1 MKLGLHLSN
10 FTYGVPTAEL
20 AAKITEIVVGGE
32 AAGFDRLSV
41 MDHYFQIPHVGPVD
55 SEMFEAYS
63 ILGYIAAKTSRL
75 KLGVLATGVTYRNPG
90 FLAKQVAGLDVLSR
104 GRAWLGIGAA
114 WFQREHE
121 GLGFAF
127 PPLAQRFQM
136 LEEAIQICEQM
147 WSDDNDPFTGKHY
160 QLKETRC
167 SPRPLQRPRPRIL
180 VGGSGEKK
188 TLRLV
193 ARYGDACNVR
203 GADPESTRRLL
214 GILGEH
220 CQREG
225 RDYASIEKTIVTR
238 FDPGPSG
245 ERADQEVERLGR
257 FSEIGVQAALG
268 YLVGC
273 EDPRVMEA
281 MATKVIPQLE
291 RL

>member
-1 MKLGLHLSN
+1 MRS
-10 FTYGVPTAEL
+10 
-20 AAKITEIVVGGE
+20 
-32 AAGFDRLSV
+32 
-41 MDHYFQIPHVGPVD
+41 
-55 SEMFEAYS
+55 
-63 ILGYIAAKTSRL
+63 
-75 KLGVLATGVTYRNPG
+75 
-90 FLAKQVAGLDVLSR
+90 
-104 GRAWLGIGAA
+104 AWLGIGAA

-127 PPLAQRFQM
+127 PPLAQRFEM

-147 WSDDNDPFTGKHY
+147 WSDDNGPFTGKHY
-160 QLKETRC
+160 QLKETLC

-203 GADPESTRRLL
+203 GADPESTKGCSESSASTVSVRAGTTPPSRR
-214 GILGEH
+214 
-220 CQREG
+220 RSSP
-225 RDYASIEKTIVTR
+225 ASIPAPAANGQTR
-238 FDPGPSG
+238 RSSG
-245 ERADQEVERLGR
+245 WRR

>member
-1 MKLGLHLSN
+1 
-10 FTYGVPTAEL
+10 
-20 AAKITEIVVGGE
+20 
-32 AAGFDRLSV
+32 
-41 MDHYFQIPHVGPVD
+41 
-55 SEMFEAYS
+55 
-63 ILGYIAAKTSRL
+63 
-75 KLGVLATGVTYRNPG
+75 
-90 FLAKQVAGLDVLSR
+90 
-104 GRAWLGIGAA
+104 
-114 WFQREHE
+114 
-121 GLGFAF
+121 
-127 PPLAQRFQM
+127 
-136 LEEAIQICEQM
+136 M
-147 WSDDNDPFTGKHY
+147 WSDDNGPFTGKHY
-160 QLKETRC
+160 QLKETLC
-167 SPRPLQRPRPRIL
+167 SPRPLQQPRPRIL

-203 GADPESTRRLL
+203 GADPESTKRLL

-245 ERADQEVERLGR
+245 ERADHEVERLGR
-257 FSEIGVQAALG
+257 FSEVGVQAAMG

-291 RL
+291 RF